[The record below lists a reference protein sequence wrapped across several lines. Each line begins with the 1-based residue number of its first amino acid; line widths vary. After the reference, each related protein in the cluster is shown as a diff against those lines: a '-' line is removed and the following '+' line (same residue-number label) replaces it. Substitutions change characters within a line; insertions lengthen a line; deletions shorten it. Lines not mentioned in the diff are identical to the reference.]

1 MELVTVPL
9 MRVQLDTDRATAR
22 RVLDLH
28 RAGGVHRESRDAAL
42 DEIWR
47 RGHTP
52 AGEPV
57 FVGLT
62 NGDPVHLVYDVLVHS
77 GTTH

>member
-1 MELVTVPL
+1 MPL
-9 MRVQLDTDRATAR
+9 RRVVLDSDRATAR
-22 RVLDLH
+22 RVLELH
-28 RAGGVHRESRDAAL
+28 RAGKIHRESRDAAR

-62 NGDPVHLVYDVLVHS
+62 NGHPVRLVYDVEVYPDA
-77 GTTH
+77 TP